1 MIKNLDKKRIKD
13 LGIFYTS
20 QEVVNFIF
28 EILNIWKENKI
39 DRWET
44 KEGKPKYPSVIDP
57 SVGEGIFL
65 KTALSKNFT
74 KPEWIFGLDIDEDAV
89 KKWKEINL
97 LKEFGGE
104 DKDLEAHFFHQNG
117 LEKIKWEQ
125 HRYKYR
131 YKLKQIDIEN
141 QQFDVVIGNPPYGG
155 LGLGHT
161 NLSDDLIAQLAK
173 FEILPKSVKND
184 LNTANLQSDLFGSEK
199 SFSLN
204 SEVKQKLKS
213 FSIEILFLERFIQL
227 AKPGG
232 WIAIII
238 PDGILTNSNATYVRE
253 FIANKTKVEA
263 IVSLPRDTFKNV
275 GTNAKTSILFL
286 RKLKDDEKQ
295 KLEYLVFLSSLENIN
310 SESFYKISH
319 AYRDF
324 CNKEFKMDKNK
335 QIQITKDQN
344 DKEIVMVRVDK
355 TLKDLMEEKPS
366 SRWDPEYWRPIY
378 GATINKIS
386 NKYNLIPLNEI
397 INEPIIA
404 PDHVRMSKGER
415 IGAECDCEYRT
426 LKDLMFTGLNYS
438 DINYCSDSAYK
449 RLKRSQIKKGD
460 VLFAGS
466 GVGAIGRLGIVLKV
480 SKKSCVG
487 DLFIIRNL
495 KINNFYLYLFLMTDF
510 GQKQIERIFHGI
522 QSAKISTKE
531 IGSILIPL
539 MPDKIQEK
547 IESEY
552 KEVSFYHD
560 KAMEAKKKN
569 DDIEYKKNLEIA
581 EKILKNLI
589 SNTEAVIKGE
599 KENII

>member
-13 LGIFYTS
+13 LGIFYTP

-28 EILNIWKENKI
+28 EILNIWKENQI

-141 QQFDVVIGNPPYGG
+141 QEFDVVVGNPPYGG

-173 FEILPKSVKND
+173 FEIFPKTIKND
-184 LNTANLQSDLFGSEK
+184 LNTANLQSDLFGSKK

-204 SEVKQKLKS
+204 NEVKQKLKS

-238 PDGILTNSNATYVRE
+238 PDGILTNSNAIYVRE
-253 FIANKTKVEA
+253 FMANKAKVEA

-295 KLEYLVFLSSLENIN
+295 KLEYPVFLSSLKNIN
-310 SESFYKISH
+310 SECFYKILH

-324 CNKEFKMDKNK
+324 YNEEFKMVKDK

-344 DKEIVMVRVDK
+344 GREIVMVRVDK
-355 TLKDLMEEKPS
+355 TLKEMMEEKPS
-366 SRWDPEYWRPIY
+366 SRWNVNYWHPKYEELLATIRKWPTVLLADYRQQIISGFRSGGVTFIKSGYPYLQVRNILDTGIDLLNVDYISESSPAKQENKKIKRGDILLNRSGEGSVGRLTVSLTDEKAYVGGHVYRFSVIEISPIY
-378 GATINKIS
+378 LTIFLKTTFGKNQIHRFESGVSGKTEID
-386 NKYNLIPLNEI
+386 LEEILNIEVPI
-397 INEPIIA
+397 INNIINSMEK
-404 PDHVRMSKGER
+404 RYLEMSV
-415 IGAECDCEYRT
+415 YH
-426 LKDLMFTGLNYS
+426 
-438 DINYCSDSAYK
+438 
-449 RLKRSQIKKGD
+449 
-460 VLFAGS
+460 
-466 GVGAIGRLGIVLKV
+466 
-480 SKKSCVG
+480 
-487 DLFIIRNL
+487 
-495 KINNFYLYLFLMTDF
+495 NN
-510 GQKQIERIFHGI
+510 
-522 QSAKISTKE
+522 
-531 IGSILIPL
+531 
-539 MPDKIQEK
+539 
-547 IESEY
+547 
-552 KEVSFYHD
+552 
-560 KAMEAKKKN
+560 AMEAKKKG
-569 DDIEYKKNLEIA
+569 DDIEYKKNLEMA
-581 EKILKNLI
+581 EKMLKNLI
-589 SNTEAVIKGE
+589 SNTEAVIRGE